1 MIPCYFRHTYIS
13 FFSLYNK
20 NSCVYKC
27 SFLHTYDGIP
37 VVHLSKGMRYVMRDA
52 VSVINNACYFLY
64 VVNMRALTIIHVYI
78 KLVSVFFSFQYN
90 KRVEIYGIGELHL
103 VFLLKCGSSNVFCKI
118 FIDFNIKRKDFNIS
132 IILFKSI

>member
-13 FFSLYNK
+13 FFSLTK
-20 NSCVYKC
+20 THVYKC

-78 KLVSVFFSFQYN
+78 KLVSVSFF
-90 KRVEIYGIGELHL
+90 
-103 VFLLKCGSSNVFCKI
+103 FLSA
-118 FIDFNIKRKDFNIS
+118 
-132 IILFKSI
+132 